1 MNISRGLSAG
11 GALGA
16 MLLVVA
22 CAEHPGL
29 KPQASVADADR
40 LAVSQSLV
48 GAGIEAGAWPAQN
61 WWTRFGDSQLDQ
73 LMAEGLAGSPNLRV
87 ALARARQASALA
99 AAAAS
104 ARSPRVDSS
113 LSATRERFPAN
124 ALIPPPVGGT
134 WGTFD
139 QLQASLSWDVDLW
152 GKNRAAYEAAVGQ
165 ARATAVDAQAARLAL
180 SSTSHMP
187 TAAAACPPSTGCGAG
202 HRRSARTDLRADG
215 RPKCRWHRLAARS
228 QAGRIRVARGARAD
242 RAAR

>member
-1 MNISRGLSAG
+1 VR
-11 GALGA
+11 
-16 MLLVVA
+16 
-22 CAEHPGL
+22 EHPGAEAAGQCGRRRPL
-29 KPQASVADADR
+29 G
-40 LAVSQSLV
+40 SQPIAV

-134 WGTFD
+134 WGT
-139 QLQASLSWDVDLW
+139 LISC
-152 GKNRAAYEAAVGQ
+152 
-165 ARATAVDAQAARLAL
+165 RL
-180 SSTSHMP
+180 
-187 TAAAACPPSTGCGAG
+187 
-202 HRRSARTDLRADG
+202 R
-215 RPKCRWHRLAARS
+215 
-228 QAGRIRVARGARAD
+228 
-242 RAAR
+242 